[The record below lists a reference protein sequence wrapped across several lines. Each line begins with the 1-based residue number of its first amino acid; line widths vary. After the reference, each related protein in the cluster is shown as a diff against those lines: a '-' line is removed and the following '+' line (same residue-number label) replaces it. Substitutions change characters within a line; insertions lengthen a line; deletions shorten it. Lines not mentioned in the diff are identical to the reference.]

1 MTMAEDAIRAA
12 GAVVLRKG
20 NQEFLAVHRP
30 HRADWS
36 LPKGK
41 LAGGEH
47 LVAAA
52 IRECDEE
59 SGYSITL
66 QSPLGIQEY
75 VSLGT
80 PKVVHYWRAHVR
92 TDAGFTPDD
101 EVDEIR
107 WVPIAEAESLL
118 TYPADAEYVQRAC
131 VIPDTSPL
139 ILLRHAKAMKRA
151 DFDGPNDQ
159 FRPLSGRGR
168 TEAKA
173 LIPVLDAYAPSRV
186 HTSAARRCMDTVKP
200 FAKRASIEVTSE
212 DVFTEQAHSA
222 DPSLAAQRFAQLL
235 NDPEPMVVCAHRPV
249 LPTLLKQ
256 AAHTFGLDPVRALSD
271 TAWDPRLA
279 PAAFIVFH
287 RAFDESQSVRLI
299 AAEQHLAP
307 EH

>member
-1 MTMAEDAIRAA
+1 MSVVEDPVRAA
-12 GAVVLRKG
+12 GVVVLRDA

-30 HRADWS
+30 HRSDWS

-41 LAGGEH
+41 IESSEH

-59 SGYSITL
+59 TGYGITL
-66 QSPLGIQEY
+66 ESPLGVQNYI
-75 VSLGT
+75 SLGK
-80 PKVVHYWRAHVR
+80 PKSVHYWRAHVR
-92 TDAGFTPDD
+92 TDAGFAPDD

-107 WVPIAEAESLL
+107 WVPVAEATSLL
-118 TYPADAEYVQRAC
+118 TYPADAEYVNRAC
-131 VIPDTSPL
+131 ALPETSPL

-151 DFDGPNDQ
+151 NFDGTDDRL
-159 FRPLSGRGR
+159 RPLSGRGR

-173 LIPVLDAYAPSRV
+173 LISVLDAYAPRMV
-186 HTSAARRCMDTVKP
+186 HSSSARRCLDTVRP
-200 FAKRASIEVTSE
+200 FAKRASIEVTQE
-212 DVFTEQAHSA
+212 DALTEAAHSS
-222 DPSLAAQRFAQLL
+222 DPSLPAQRFAELL
-235 NDPEPMVVCAHRPV
+235 HLPEPLVVCAHRPV

-256 AAHTFGLDPVRALSD
+256 AAHTFGFDPVRALAD

-287 RAFDESQSVRLI
+287 RAFDESGNIRLI

-307 EH
+307 ER